1 MGRPINPNPINPI
14 GDFMAK
20 YPPVFLAGSTPRSAR
35 SVPREGNA
43 APRGVG
49 LDESK
54 ILQEFAQESDRN
66 RRALDG
72 IRRGGFSVGTRRARA
87 RARWCF
93 LSTPYCEPS
102 GSGL

>member
-1 MGRPINPNPINPI
+1 MGRPIRPNPINPI

-20 YPPVFLAGSTPRSAR
+20 YPPVFLAGSTPRSDR
-35 SVPREGNA
+35 SVQRKGTA
-43 APRGVG
+43 RTRCVG

-72 IRRGGFSVGTRRARA
+72 IMRDGFSVGMRRAHGRV
-87 RARWCF
+87 RSWF
-93 LSTPYCEPS
+93 LSTRS
-102 GSGL
+102 WKHSASAL